1 MCAAGDARAL
11 IASHSESVMFIERV
25 KSSFSLK
32 TTGYVAMAV
41 LCIAGMW
48 LLPADMNFKIAFSI
62 LCFGA
67 FFDLVSLFYHVCTIV
82 TGKYMSG
89 FPVVGLIFYGL
100 FLLTAQ
106 TPLVARHET
115 VLTRVLLYKIVDA
128 LILLA
133 FHLCCHLPMRLQKS
147 RESYD

>member
-1 MCAAGDARAL
+1 
-11 IASHSESVMFIERV
+11 MFMERV
-25 KSSFSLK
+25 KSSFTLK
-32 TTGYVAMAV
+32 TTGYVAVAV

-48 LLPADMNFKIAFSI
+48 LLPANINFKIAFSI
-62 LCFGA
+62 LCCGA
-67 FFDLVSLFYHVCTIV
+67 FFDLVSLFYHVSTII

-89 FPVVGLIFYGL
+89 FPVIGLIFYGL

-133 FHLCCHLPMRLQKS
+133 FHLCCHLPMRLRKS

>member
-1 MCAAGDARAL
+1 
-11 IASHSESVMFIERV
+11 MFIHRV
-25 KSSFSLK
+25 KGSVTLK
-32 TTGYVAMAV
+32 ATGYLAVAV

-48 LLPADMNFKIAFSI
+48 VLPVDKNFKIAFSL

-67 FFDLVSLFYHVCTIV
+67 IFDLVSLFYHVSTIV

-115 VLTRVLLYKIVDA
+115 ALTRVLMYKIADA
-128 LILLA
+128 LILLV